1 VIGLG
6 AALVSRRPV
15 SAATGRWVASGGAV
29 ATALSGVFRAI
40 DRAGQLDS
48 MAATGTL
55 FQIVSTFANATSLA
69 PWSMVESATVSDDPR
84 RPPAVVGDHP
94 ALRLWNK
101 PNLHYTGQ
109 ELIES
114 VQQHVELTG
123 EGYLLVDRHP
133 ALGLPYEMWPIRPDR
148 MEPVPDRERFLAG
161 WIYTGADGQMIPLGV
176 DEVIQIRQPHPLD
189 PYRGFGAIQAII
201 SEIDTAALSAE
212 WNRNFF
218 RNGARPLGV
227 VELPAD
233 SRARAEEIE
242 SFKAQWREQFQG
254 VRNAHRVAVLEKGA
268 QWKDTQFSARDMQ
281 FTEMRKTTRED
292 IREAFG
298 ISKTMLGQTE
308 EVNRA
313 TAEAAIM
320 VFRRDKLKPRL
331 TRWQQAINNDLLPM
345 YGKIGQ
351 GVEFRFD
358 AQIPTDAT
366 SEAALLKARAEA
378 AQRLAVTGWD
388 PDEVLAE
395 VGLPPMRWKG
405 SAA

>member
-1 VIGLG
+1 VIGVG
-6 AALVSRRPV
+6 AALVRRPQNR
-15 SAATGRWVASGGAV
+15 ATGRWVASGGAV
-29 ATALSGVFRAI
+29 AGGLAGLFRRV

-48 MAATGTL
+48 MGSTGTL
-55 FQIVSTFANATSLA
+55 FQIVSTFANSTSLA
-69 PWSMVESATVSDDPR
+69 PWQLVESATVSDDPR
-84 RPPAVVGDHP
+84 RPPAAVGDHP
-94 ALRLWNK
+94 ALRLWRK
-101 PNLHYTGQ
+101 PNMHYTGQ
-109 ELIES
+109 ELVET
-114 VQQHVELTG
+114 VQQHVELVG

-133 ALGLPYEMWPIRPDR
+133 ALGLPYELWPIRPDR
-148 MEPVPDRERFLAG
+148 MEPVPDKDQFLAG
-161 WIYTGADGQMIPLGV
+161 WIYTGMDGQMVPLGV
-176 DEVIQIRQPHPLD
+176 DEIIQIRQPHPLD
-189 PYRGFGAIQAII
+189 PYRGFGAIQAIMA
-201 SEIDTAALSAE
+201 EIETSALSAE

-218 RNGARPLGV
+218 RNGARPMGV
-227 VELPAD
+227 IQLPAN
-233 SRARAEEIE
+233 SRAKSDEITE
-242 SFKAQWREQFQG
+242 FKQHWREQFQG
-254 VRNAHRVAVLEKGA
+254 VRNAHRVAVLENGA
-268 QWKDTQFSARDMQ
+268 EWKDTQFSARDMQ
-281 FTEMRKTTRED
+281 FTEMRKATRED

-331 TRWQQAINNDLLPM
+331 TRWQQALNNDLLPM
-345 YGKIGQ
+345 YGRLGE

-378 AQRLAVTGWD
+378 AQRLTVTGWD

-395 VGLPPMRWKG
+395 VGLPPMTWKG